1 MALGFNYLEVSIA
14 FEGRKMECIRYPP
27 KLEAAVFRV
36 VCFDGENGKW
46 LRCQKG
52 PSKSDI
58 AGFSATGAGPDH
70 ALPNGIWV
78 SNKYYVHSLIAV

>member
-1 MALGFNYLEVSIA
+1 MGSRDGISGKDLSRHGFGIQ
-14 FEGRKMECIRYPP
+14 PP